1 MLQDIQHIIDFAAS
15 VMKLLMYMVI
25 IVFGSRMLYNA
36 KIGALIADMHD
47 AKNDHASWM
56 RSIGSVI
63 VVFAIIMAFYQ
74 IYKTGE
80 TQEGL
85 IIGLIGLAL
94 AGKVGQKFAE
104 K

>member
-1 MLQDIQHIIDFAAS
+1 MLQDIQLFIEFAAS
-15 VMKLLMYMVI
+15 VMKLIMYMVI

-36 KIGALIADMHD
+36 KIGTLISGIHD

-63 VVFAIIMAFYQ
+63 VIFAIIMAFYQ
-74 IYKTGE
+74 IYIMGE

>member
-1 MLQDIQHIIDFAAS
+1 MLQDIQPFIEFMAS
-15 VMKLLMYMVI
+15 VMKLIFYMAL
-25 IVFGSRMLYNA
+25 IVFGSRMMYNA
-36 KIGALIADMHD
+36 KIGTLISDMHD
-47 AKNDHASWM
+47 SKNDHASWM

-63 VVFAIIMAFYQ
+63 VIFAIIMAFYQ